1 MDERAKPK
9 TLLVIPA
16 LNEAASIAQVV
27 RNARQRLP
35 DADLLVINDGS
46 GDDTAAVARAAG
58 AMVVTLPFNMG
69 IGAAVQTGFV
79 FAGRNGYEIMLRSDG
94 DGQHTRERP
103 VAPAR
108 GPWLRAIAISLP
120 ARASVPIAAPG
131 LFPRA
136 RRLGILLLA
145 RLISLITGQSITDPT
160 SGMAAFNR
168 AAIRLFAQEYPH
180 DYPEP
185 EGIVLAHRAGLR
197 LRELPVTMLPRRIG
211 RSSISHLDGVYYM
224 LKVTLAILISL
235 LRPARPR

>member
-94 DGQHTRERP
+94 DGQHTASDLLRLQEALATGDCDIVTGTRFGP
-103 VAPAR
+103 HR
-108 GPWLRAIAISLP
+108 GAGVVS
-120 ARASVPIAAPG
+120 PG
-131 LFPRA
+131 